1 MFCLQPPGDS
11 ATFQLIFDS
20 MLADCT
26 PVFFNSDS
34 GYNWHFP
41 QNQSSYSVYISEPH
55 VQSRELN
62 IESQLLQISSGEI
75 RKLQKAVIQLIPG
88 LVYAHPQKTRLQKFH
103 DALDMAVQVL
113 TWKSN
118 HQDFPPKFDAHTICI
133 LKNLK
138 SLARVTN
145 SLQD

>member
-1 MFCLQPPGDS
+1 
-11 ATFQLIFDS
+11 
-20 MLADCT
+20 MLADCI
-26 PVFFNSDS
+26 PVFFHPDS

-41 QNQSSYSVYISEPH
+41 QNQSSYSVYISKSH

-75 RKLQKAVIQLIPG
+75 KKLQKAMIQLIPC
-88 LVYAHPQKTRLQKFH
+88 LVYAHPQKFH

-138 SLARVTN
+138 SLARVKN

>member
-1 MFCLQPPGDS
+1 
-11 ATFQLIFDS
+11 
-20 MLADCT
+20 MLADYI
-26 PVFFNSDS
+26 PVFFHPDS

-41 QNQSSYSVYISEPH
+41 QNQSSFSVYISESH

-75 RKLQKAVIQLIPG
+75 KKLQKAVTQLIPG
-88 LVYAHPQKTRLQKFH
+88 LVYAHPQKTHLQKFH

-118 HQDFPPKFDAHTICI
+118 HQDFPPKFDVHTICI
-133 LKNLK
+133 LKTSNHWQELGTV
-138 SLARVTN
+138 SRIN
-145 SLQD
+145 